1 MMFSTHCIVL
11 KMTYDMRDLTYF
23 LTCKVNIM
31 SFSMLSS
38 WRGLVVNLNIHI
50 NVMNY
55 LLVLSLQEKGSNKL
69 QRVGCFCKWM
79 SSLKSCLKNL
89 RQGIK
94 IKDFQKDRSIG
105 RPLDWWWLN
114 FKNFDYVSTHFNH
127 FSKCEAAISELQAT
141 FEILYVWLKRAQY
154 YSISTK
160 YLWITAKKPDIVNT
174 ERTWFC

>member
-1 MMFSTHCIVL
+1 
-11 KMTYDMRDLTYF
+11 
-23 LTCKVNIM
+23 
-31 SFSMLSS
+31 
-38 WRGLVVNLNIHI
+38 
-50 NVMNY
+50 
-55 LLVLSLQEKGSNKL
+55 
-69 QRVGCFCKWM
+69 M

-127 FSKCEAAISELQAT
+127 FSKCETGISELQAT
-141 FEILYVWLKRAQY
+141 FEILYLWLKRAQY

-160 YLWITAKKPDIVNT
+160 YL
-174 ERTWFC
+174 